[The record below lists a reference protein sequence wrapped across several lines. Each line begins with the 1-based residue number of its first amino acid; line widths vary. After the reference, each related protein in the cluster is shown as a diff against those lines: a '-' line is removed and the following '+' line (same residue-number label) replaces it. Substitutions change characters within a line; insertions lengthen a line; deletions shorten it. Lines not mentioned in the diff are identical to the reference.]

1 MKTEALKEV
10 YMFRRLSDE
19 TLEQVAG
26 LLETRN
32 YTPGEVLFHKGE
44 PGAEMFIVQDGS
56 VAIFE
61 PDQKEPG
68 TERPL
73 RIFRPGE
80 AFGEMAIIDL
90 EPRSLSARAVQAT
103 QVLVLK
109 GDDFRRLLHDQDMAQ
124 AVMSGLNDRIR
135 YTTDFLGEVRDWIGR
150 MAAGQ
155 YETAQFFSDMQAWVQ
170 QLTEGDYGRDDE
182 FQTQYRDQ
190 TIASLA
196 ADFARMAAQVKE
208 REEELRQEIAQLKI
222 EIDETKRKRQVDEIV
237 ESDFFQDIQAR
248 ARELRRKRGD

>member
-1 MKTEALKEV
+1 MRKYA
-10 YMFRRLSDE
+10 
-19 TLEQVAG
+19 
-26 LLETRN
+26 
-32 YTPGEVLFHKGE
+32 PGEVLFHKGE
-44 PGAEMFIVQDGS
+44 PGTEMFIVQDGS

-61 PDQKEPG
+61 PDEHEPG

-109 GDDFRRLLHDQDMAQ
+109 GDDFQRLLHDQGMAE

-170 QLTEGDYGRDDE
+170 QLAEGDYGRTDE

-208 REEELRQEIAQLKI
+208 REEELRQEIAQLRI